1 MDSIWFMLLVQL
13 VLIALNAIFA
23 SAEIA
28 VISLNETK
36 LEKLAVDGNKRAAKL
51 AKMKKQPERFLAVIQ
66 VAITLSGF
74 LGSAFAAD
82 NFADPLVAWLMSL
95 GVDTYIAAG
104 TLNTLAVVAI
114 TLILSF
120 FTLVLGELVPKRVA
134 MRNSEKLAMGL
145 SNVLFVMSKIFAPLV
160 SLLSA
165 STNGVLRLMRIDP
178 NADDDEVSEEDI
190 RMMVDAGSEKGAI
203 DHDEKE
209 FIQNVFEFDDLSADD
224 IATHRTEVTLLW
236 ADENDEEW
244 ARTIRES
251 QHTYYPVCNETVDDV
266 IGVLNAKKYFRLE
279 KHTRDAVMKNAV
291 SPAYFVPKTVK
302 ADVLFK
308 NMKNSHNPFAVVLD
322 EYGGMCGVITI
333 NDLVGELVGDL
344 GDQTQDDEDAPI
356 IERLDSRTWK
366 ISGNAPLRDVEDA
379 LEIPLPT
386 EDHGTFNGL
395 IFGALG
401 SVPEDGSQ
409 FELEAHGMAIRVRKV
424 ADHQVRIAMVSLI
437 DPPAKEKTE
446 NED

>member
-1 MDSIWFMLLVQL
+1 MSTVWLLLVQVL
-13 VLIALNAIFA
+13 LIALNAIFA

-36 LEKLAVDGNKRAAKL
+36 LEKMAEDGNKRAAKL

-82 NFADPLVAWLMSL
+82 NFADPLVTWLTSL
-95 GVDTYIAAG
+95 GVDKVIPISA
-104 TLNTLAVVAI
+104 LNTLTVVLI

-134 MRNSEKLAMGL
+134 MRNSEKLAIAL
-145 SNVLFVMSKIFAPLV
+145 SNVLYAMSKVFAPLV

-165 STNGVLRLMRIDP
+165 STNGVLRLIGIDP
-178 NADDDEVSEEDI
+178 HADDEEVSEEDI
-190 RMMVDAGSEKGAI
+190 RMMVDAGSEQGAI

-236 ADENDEEW
+236 ADESDEEW

-251 QHTYYPVCNETVDDV
+251 LHTYYPVCNETVDDV
-266 IGVLNAKKYFRLE
+266 VGVLDAKLYFRLE
-279 KHTRDAVMKNAV
+279 NRGRENVMDRAVK
-291 SPAYFVPKTVK
+291 PAYFVPKTVK

-308 NMKNSHNPFAVVLD
+308 NMKNTHNPFAVVLD
-322 EYGGMCGVITI
+322 EYGGMCGVVTL
-333 NDLVGELVGDL
+333 NDLIGELVGDL
-344 GDQTQDDEDAPI
+344 GHQKQDDADAPI
-356 IERLDSRTWK
+356 LVRLDSHTWK
-366 ISGNAPLRDVEDA
+366 ISGNVPLRDVEDA
-379 LEIPLPT
+379 LEIELPT
-386 EDHGTFNGL
+386 EDYGTFNGL
-395 IFGALG
+395 IFGTLG

-409 FELEAHGMAIRVRKV
+409 FDLETNGLSIRVRKV
-424 ADHQVRIAMVSLI
+424 ADHQVRVALVTVAEKPNSE
-437 DPPAKEKTE
+437 KE
-446 NED
+446 ED

>member
-1 MDSIWFMLLVQL
+1 MNSIWFMLLVQL

-36 LEKLAVDGNKRAAKL
+36 LEKMAGDGNKRAAKL

-82 NFADPLVAWLMSL
+82 NFAGPLVNWLLSV
-95 GVDTYIAAG
+95 GVSIPES

-145 SNVLFVMSKIFAPLV
+145 SNLLFVMSKVFAPLV

-178 NADDDEVSEEDI
+178 NADDEDMSEEDI

-203 DHDEKE
+203 DNDEKE

-236 ADENDEEW
+236 ADESDEEW
-244 ARTIRES
+244 VRTIRES
-251 QHTYYPVCNETVDDV
+251 HHTYYPVCNETVDDV
-266 IGVLNAKKYFRLE
+266 IGVLDAKTYFRME
-279 KHTRDAVMKNAV
+279 DHRRSAVMAQAV
-291 SPAYFVPKTVK
+291 KPAYFVPKTVK

-308 NMKNSHNPFAVVLD
+308 NMKKTHNHFAVVLD

-333 NDLVGELVGDL
+333 NDLVEELVGDL
-344 GDQTQDDEDAPI
+344 GEQVPNDEDAPI
-356 IERLDSRTWK
+356 LERLDSHTWK
-366 ISGNAPLRDVEDA
+366 ISGNVPLREVEEA
-379 LEIPLPT
+379 LGIPLPT
-386 EDHGTFNGL
+386 EDYSTFNGL
-395 IFGALG
+395 IFGELG

-409 FELEAHGMAIRVRKV
+409 FELETYGMAIRVRKV
-424 ADHQVRIAMVSLI
+424 ADHQVRIAIVTVI
-437 DPPAKEKTE
+437 DPPKQETE
-446 NED
+446 EE

>member
-1 MDSIWFMLLVQL
+1 MDIWLMLLVQ
-13 VLIALNAIFA
+13 VILIALNAVFA

-28 VISLNETK
+28 VISLNEAK
-36 LEKLAVDGNKRAAKL
+36 LEKWADEGNKRAGRL
-51 AKMKKQPERFLAVIQ
+51 AKMKKQPARFLAVIQ

-82 NFADPLVAWLMSL
+82 NFADPLVTWLISL
-95 GVDTYIAAG
+95 GVSIPAS
-104 TLNTLAVVAI
+104 TLNTIAVIVI
-114 TLILSF
+114 TLILSY

-134 MRNSEKLAMGL
+134 MRNSEKLALAL
-145 SNVLFVMSKIFAPLV
+145 SNLLFVMSKLFAPV
-160 SLLSA
+160 VGLLTV

-178 NADDDEVSEEDI
+178 NADDEEVSEEDI
-190 RMMVDAGSEKGAI
+190 RLMVDAGSEQGAI
-203 DHDEKE
+203 DNDEKE

-236 ADENDEEW
+236 ADETDEEW
-244 ARTIRES
+244 KQTICNSE
-251 QHTYYPVCNETVDDV
+251 HTYYPVCNETVDDV

-279 KHTRDAVMKNAV
+279 NRDRDTVMKQAV
-291 SPAYFVPKTVK
+291 TEAYFVPKTVK

-308 NMKNSHNPFAVVLD
+308 NMKNSHNHFAVVLD
-322 EYGGMCGVITI
+322 EYGGMCGVISV
-333 NDLVGELVGDL
+333 NDLVEELVGDL
-344 GDQTQDDEDAPI
+344 GEITSNDEDAPI

-366 ISGNAPLRDVEDA
+366 ISGNAPLREVEDA

-409 FELEAHGMAIRVRKV
+409 FDLEAHGMTIRVRKV

-437 DPPAKEKTE
+437 DPPVKAQETE
-446 NED
+446 E

>member
-1 MDSIWFMLLVQL
+1 MNSIWFMLLVQL
-13 VLIALNAIFA
+13 VLIALNAVFA

-36 LEKLAVDGNKRAAKL
+36 LEKMAGEGNKRAGKL

-82 NFADPLVAWLMSL
+82 NFAGPLVTWLLSL
-95 GVDTYIAAG
+95 GVTIPES

-145 SNVLFVMSKIFAPLV
+145 SKLLFVMSKVFAPLV

-178 NADDDEVSEEDI
+178 NANDEDVSEEDI
-190 RMMVDAGSEKGAI
+190 RMMVDAGSEIGAI
-203 DHDEKE
+203 DNDEKE

-236 ADENDEEW
+236 ADESDDEW
-244 ARTIRES
+244 LRTVRGS
-251 QHTYYPVCNETVDDV
+251 MHTYYPVCNETVDDV
-266 IGVLNAKKYFRLE
+266 IGVLDAKTYFRME
-279 KHTRDAVMKNAV
+279 DHRRSAVMAQAV
-291 SPAYFVPKTVK
+291 KPAYFVPKTVK

-308 NMKNSHNPFAVVLD
+308 NMKKTHNHFAVVLD

-333 NDLVGELVGDL
+333 NDLVEELLGDL
-344 GDQTQDDEDAPI
+344 GEQDSKDEDAAI
-356 IERLDSRTWK
+356 LERLDSHTWK
-366 ISGNAPLRDVEDA
+366 ISGNVPLREVEDA
-379 LEIPLPT
+379 LEITLPT
-386 EDHGTFNGL
+386 EDYSTFNGL
-395 IFGALG
+395 VFGELG

-409 FELEAHGMAIRVRKV
+409 FELEAHGLAIRVRKV
-424 ADHQVRIAMVSLI
+424 VDHQVRIAMVTVI
-437 DPPAKEKTE
+437 DPPKQETE
-446 NED
+446 E

>member
-1 MDSIWFMLLVQL
+1 MNSIWFMLLVQL

-36 LEKLAVDGNKRAAKL
+36 LEKMAGEGNKRAVKL

-82 NFADPLVAWLMSL
+82 NFADPLVAWLLSV
-95 GVDTYIAAG
+95 GVSIPEN

-134 MRNSEKLAMGL
+134 MRNSEKLAMSL
-145 SNVLFVMSKIFAPLV
+145 SNLLFVMSKIFAPLV
-160 SLLSA
+160 SLLSV

-178 NADDDEVSEEDI
+178 NADDEEVSEEDI

-236 ADENDEEW
+236 ADESDEEW

-266 IGVLNAKKYFRLE
+266 IGVLNAKKYFRME
-279 KHTRDAVMKNAV
+279 DHRRGAVMAQAV
-291 SPAYFVPKTVK
+291 QPAYFVPKTVK

-308 NMKNSHNPFAVVLD
+308 NMKNTHNPFAVVLD

-344 GDQTQDDEDAPI
+344 GDQPQNDEDAPI
-356 IERLDSRTWK
+356 LERLDSHTWK
-366 ISGNAPLRDVEDA
+366 ISGNVPLRDVEEA
-379 LEIPLPT
+379 LGIPLPT

-409 FELEAHGMAIRVRKV
+409 FELEAYGLGIRVRKV
-424 ADHQVRIAMVSLI
+424 ADHQVRIAMVTPI
-437 DPPAKEKTE
+437 EPPVKAETKEE
-446 NED
+446 

>member
-1 MDSIWFMLLVQL
+1 MDSIWFMLLIQV
-13 VLIALNAIFA
+13 VLIALNAVFA

-36 LEKLAVDGNKRAAKL
+36 MEKLAGDGNKRAGKL
-51 AKMKKQPERFLAVIQ
+51 ASMKKQPERFLSVIQ
-66 VAITLSGF
+66 IAITLSGF

-82 NFADPLVAWLMSL
+82 NFAEPLVAWVQGL
-95 GVDTYIAAG
+95 GVTLPAG
-104 TLNTLAVVAI
+104 TLNTVAVVLI
-114 TLILSF
+114 TLVLSF
-120 FTLVLGELVPKRVA
+120 FTLVFGELVPKRVA
-134 MRNSEKLAMGL
+134 MHNAEKLAL
-145 SNVLFVMSKIFAPLV
+145 HLANLLFVMSRIFAPVV
-160 SLLSA
+160 SLLSV
-165 STNGVLRLMRIDP
+165 STNGVLRLLRIDP

-203 DHDEKE
+203 DREEQE

-236 ADENDEEW
+236 MDESDDEW
-244 ARTIRES
+244 KRTIHES
-251 QHTYYPVCNETVDDV
+251 RHTYYPVCNETVDDV
-266 IGVLNAKKYFRLE
+266 VGVLNAKEYFRLE
-279 KHTRDAVMKNAV
+279 RCDRESVMNGAVH
-291 SPAYFVPKTVK
+291 PAYFVPKTVK

-308 NMKNSHNPFAVVLD
+308 NMRTAHRPFAVVLD

-344 GDQTQDDEDAPI
+344 GDVPPDDEDAPVL
-356 IERLDSRTWK
+356 ERLDSHTWK
-366 ISGNAPLRDVEDA
+366 ISGNTPLREVEEALDV
-379 LEIPLPT
+379 PLPT
-386 EDHGTFNGL
+386 DDHGTFNGL

-409 FELEAHGMAIRVRKV
+409 FELETHGLAIRVRKV

-437 DPPAKEKTE
+437 NPPADGDKE
-446 NED
+446 D

>member
-1 MDSIWFMLLVQL
+1 MLLVQ
-13 VLIALNAIFA
+13 VILIALNAIFA

-28 VISLNETK
+28 VISLNEAK
-36 LEKLAVDGNKRAAKL
+36 LDKLAEEGNKRAGRL
-51 AKMKKQPERFLAVIQ
+51 AKMKRQPARFLAVIQ

-82 NFADPLVAWLMSL
+82 NFAGPLVAWLIGL
-95 GVDTYIAAG
+95 GVAIPTS
-104 TLNTLAVVAI
+104 TLNTIAVIVI
-114 TLILSF
+114 TLILSY

-134 MRNSEKLAMGL
+134 MRNSEKLALAL
-145 SNVLFVMSKIFAPLV
+145 SNLLFIMSKLFAPIV
-160 SLLSA
+160 GLLTV
-165 STNGVLRLMRIDP
+165 STNGVLRLLRIDP
-178 NADDDEVSEEDI
+178 NADDEEVSEEDI
-190 RMMVDAGSEKGAI
+190 RLMVDAGSEQGAI
-203 DHDEKE
+203 DSDEKE

-236 ADENDEEW
+236 IDETDEEW
-244 ARTIRES
+244 KRTIRNSE
-251 QHTYYPVCNETVDDV
+251 HTYYPVCNETVDDV

-279 KHTRDAVMKNAV
+279 NRDRDTVMKQAV
-291 SPAYFVPKTVK
+291 STAYFVPKTVK

-308 NMKNSHNPFAVVLD
+308 NMKSSHNHFAVVLD
-322 EYGGMCGVITI
+322 EYGGMCGVISM
-333 NDLVGELVGDL
+333 NDLVEELVGDL
-344 GDQTQDDEDAPI
+344 GEITPNDEDAPI

-386 EDHGTFNGL
+386 EDHSTFNGL

-409 FELEAHGMAIRVRKV
+409 FDLEAHGMTIRVRKV
-424 ADHQVRIAMVSLI
+424 VEHQVRIAMVSLI
-437 DPPAKEKTE
+437 DPPVEEEKEDE
-446 NED
+446 G

>member
-1 MDSIWFMLLVQL
+1 MDSIWFMLLVQV
-13 VLIALNAIFA
+13 VLIALNAVFA

-36 LEKLAVDGNKRAAKL
+36 MEKLAGEGNKRAVKL
-51 AKMKKQPERFLAVIQ
+51 SKMKKQPERFLAVIQ

-82 NFADPLVAWLMSL
+82 NFADPLV
-95 GVDTYIAAG
+95 GVLQSWGVTVPEA
-104 TLNTLAVVAI
+104 TLNTVAVVAI
-114 TLILSF
+114 TLVLSF
-120 FTLVLGELVPKRVA
+120 FTLVFGELVPKRVA
-134 MRNSEKLAMGL
+134 MRNSEKLAMSL
-145 SNVLFVMSKIFAPLV
+145 SNLLYVMSKVFAPLV

-178 NADDDEVSEEDI
+178 HANDEEVSEEDI
-190 RMMVDAGSEKGAI
+190 RMMVDASSEIGAI
-203 DHDEKE
+203 DTTEKE

-236 ADENDEEW
+236 ADESDAEW

-251 QHTYYPVCNETVDDV
+251 YHTYYPVCNETVDDV
-266 IGVLNAKKYFRLE
+266 VGVLNAKEYFRL
-279 KHTRDAVMKNAV
+279 TRRDRKTVMARAV

-308 NMKNSHNPFAVVLD
+308 NMKTAHQSFAVVLD
-322 EYGGMCGVITI
+322 EYGGMCGVITL
-333 NDLVGELVGDL
+333 NDLVSELVGDL
-344 GDQTQDDEDAPI
+344 GDTQPDDEDAPI
-356 IERLDSRTWK
+356 LERLDSRTFK
-366 ISGNAPLRDVEDA
+366 ISGNALLRDVEDA
-379 LEIPLPT
+379 LGIELPT

-409 FELEAHGMAIRVRKV
+409 FELETHGMAIRVHKV
-424 ADHQVRIAMVSLI
+424 ADHQVRVAMVSLV
-437 DPPAKEKTE
+437 DPPVKTE
-446 NED
+446 EE

>member
-1 MDSIWFMLLVQL
+1 MSSIWFMLLVQL
-13 VLIALNAIFA
+13 LLIALNAVFA

-36 LEKLAVDGNKRAAKL
+36 LEKMAGEGNKRAAKL
-51 AKMKKQPERFLAVIQ
+51 SKMKKQPERFLAVIQ

-82 NFADPLVAWLMSL
+82 NFAGPLVKWLLSL
-95 GVDTYIAAG
+95 GVSIPEN

-134 MRNSEKLAMGL
+134 MRNSEKMAMGL
-145 SNVLFVMSKIFAPLV
+145 SNLLFAMSKVFAPLV
-160 SLLSA
+160 SLLSV
-165 STNGVLRLMRIDP
+165 STNGVLRLIGIDP
-178 NADDDEVSEEDI
+178 NASDEEVSEEDI

-203 DHDEKE
+203 DNDEKE

-236 ADENDEEW
+236 ADESDEEW

-251 QHTYYPVCNETVDDV
+251 DHTYYPVCNETVDDV
-266 IGVLNAKKYFRLE
+266 IGVLNAKMYFRME
-279 KHTRDAVMKNAV
+279 DHRRGAVMAQAV
-291 SPAYFVPKTVK
+291 KPAYFVPKTVK

-308 NMKNSHNPFAVVLD
+308 NMKKTHNPFAVVLD

-344 GDQTQDDEDAPI
+344 GEQVSNDEDAPI
-356 IERLDSRTWK
+356 LERLDSHTWK
-366 ISGNAPLRDVEDA
+366 ISGNVPLREVEDA
-379 LEIPLPT
+379 LEIALPT
-386 EDHGTFNGL
+386 EDYGTFNGL
-395 IFGALG
+395 IFGELG

-424 ADHQVRIAMVSLI
+424 ADHQVRIAMVTPVE
-437 DPPAKEKTE
+437 PPKHEAEE
-446 NED
+446 

>member
-1 MDSIWFMLLVQL
+1 M
-13 VLIALNAIFA
+13 
-23 SAEIA
+23 A
-28 VISLNETK
+28 VEG
-36 LEKLAVDGNKRAAKL
+36 DKRASKL

-82 NFADPLVAWLMSL
+82 NFAGPLVGGLASL
-95 GVDTYIAAG
+95 GIHIPH
-104 TLNTLAVVAI
+104 TLAVVVI
-114 TLILSF
+114 TLVLSY

-145 SNVLFVMSKIFAPLV
+145 ANLLYIMSKIFAPLV

-178 NADDDEVSEEDI
+178 NADDEEVSEEDI
-190 RMMVDAGSEKGAI
+190 RMMVDAGSEQGAI
-203 DHDEKE
+203 DNDEKE

-224 IATHRTEVTLLW
+224 IATHRTEVTMLW
-236 ADENDEEW
+236 MDESDEAW
-244 ARTIRES
+244 MNTIRES
-251 QHTYYPVCNETVDDV
+251 HHTYYPICDETVDDV
-266 IGVLNAKKYFRLE
+266 VGVLNSKKYFRLE
-279 KHTRDAVMKNAV
+279 SRDRDTVMREAV
-291 SPAYFVPKTVK
+291 SEVYFVPKTVK

-308 NMKNSHNPFAVVLD
+308 NMKSSRHPFAVVLD
-322 EYGGMCGVITI
+322 EYGGMCGVVTI

-344 GDQTQDDEDAPI
+344 GDEVQNDEDAPI
-356 IERLDSRTWK
+356 LEKTDSHTWK
-366 ISGNAPLRDVEDA
+366 ISGNAMLRDVEDA
-379 LEIPLPT
+379 LGIPLPT

-409 FELEAHGMAIRVRKV
+409 FELEANGMVIRVRKV
-424 ADHQVRIAMVSLI
+424 EDHQVRIALVTLI
-437 DPPAKEKTE
+437 NPPAEEK
-446 NED
+446 

>member
-1 MDSIWFMLLVQL
+1 MNSIWFMLVVQL
-13 VLIALNAIFA
+13 VLIALNAVFA

-36 LEKLAVDGNKRAAKL
+36 LEKMAGEGNKRAAKL
-51 AKMKKQPERFLAVIQ
+51 ARMKKQPERFLAVIQ

-82 NFADPLVAWLMSL
+82 NFAGPLVEWLLSL
-95 GVDTYIAAG
+95 GVGTVISYG
-104 TLNTLAVVAI
+104 TLNTLSVVMI

-134 MRNSEKLAMGL
+134 MRNSEKLAISL
-145 SNVLFVMSKIFAPLV
+145 SNLLYAMSKVFAPLV

-178 NADDDEVSEEDI
+178 NADDEEVSEEDI

-236 ADENDEEW
+236 ADESDEEW
-244 ARTIRES
+244 ACTIRGS
-251 QHTYYPVCNETVDDV
+251 RHTYYPVCNETVDDV
-266 IGVLNAKKYFRLE
+266 IGVLDSKTYFRLQNRS
-279 KHTRDAVMKNAV
+279 RDEVMKRAV
-291 SPAYFVPKTVK
+291 NPAYFVPKTVK

-322 EYGGMCGVITI
+322 EYGGMCGVVTI

-344 GDQTQDDEDAPI
+344 GDQPQNDKDAPL

-379 LEIPLPT
+379 LGILLPT

-424 ADHQVRIAMVSLI
+424 ADHQVRVALVTPIE
-437 DPPAKEKTE
+437 PPKTKTVDE
-446 NED
+446 EE

>member
-1 MDSIWFMLLVQL
+1 MDSLWFMLLVQ
-13 VLIALNAIFA
+13 VILIALNAIFA

-36 LEKLAVDGNKRAAKL
+36 IEKMAGEGNKRASKL

-82 NFADPLVAWLMSL
+82 SFAGPLVAWLASL
-95 GVDTYIAAG
+95 GIKIP
-104 TLNTLAVVAI
+104 NTLAVVAI
-114 TLILSF
+114 TLILSY

-145 SNVLFVMSKIFAPLV
+145 SNLLYAMSKVFAPLV
-160 SLLSA
+160 SLLSV

-178 NADDDEVSEEDI
+178 NADDEEVSEEDI
-190 RMMVDAGSEKGAI
+190 RMMVDAGSEQGAI
-203 DHDEKE
+203 DNDEKE

-236 ADENDEEW
+236 ADESDSEW
-244 ARTIRES
+244 MDTIRQS
-251 QHTYYPVCNETVDDV
+251 QHTYYPICNETVDDV
-266 IGVLNAKKYFRLE
+266 VGVLDTKKFFRLE
-279 KHTRDAVMKNAV
+279 QKDRDTVMREAVTA
-291 SPAYFVPKTVK
+291 AYFVPKTVK

-308 NMKNSHNPFAVVLD
+308 NMKSSRHPFAVVID
-322 EYGGMCGVITI
+322 EYGGMCGVITL

-344 GDQTQDDEDAPI
+344 GDQSQDDEGAPI
-356 IERLDSRTWK
+356 IERLDSHTWK
-366 ISGNAPLRDVEDA
+366 ISGNATLRDVEDV
-379 LEIPLPT
+379 LGIPLPT

-424 ADHQVRIAMVSLI
+424 ADHQVRIAMVTLI
-437 DPPAKEKTE
+437 DPPVKKE
-446 NED
+446 NEE

>member
-1 MDSIWFMLLVQL
+1 MDIALLLLVQV

-36 LEKLAVDGNKRAAKL
+36 MEKLAEDGNKRAAKL
-51 AKMKKQPERFLAVIQ
+51 AKMKRQPERFLAVIQ

-82 NFADPLVAWLMSL
+82 NFAGPLVNLLNGWGIHFPA
-95 GVDTYIAAG
+95 
-104 TLNTLAVVAI
+104 LNTVAVVAI
-114 TLILSF
+114 TLILSY

-145 SNVLFVMSKIFAPLV
+145 SNLLFVMAKVFAPLV
-160 SLLSA
+160 SLLSF
-165 STNGVLRLMRIDP
+165 STNCVLRLMRIDP
-178 NADDDEVSEEDI
+178 NASDDDVSEEDI
-190 RMMVDAGSEKGAI
+190 RMMVDAGSEQGAI

-236 ADENDEEW
+236 ADESDEEW

-279 KHTRDAVMKNAV
+279 DHRRGVVMAQAVQ
-291 SPAYFVPKTVK
+291 PAYFVPKTVK

-308 NMKNSHNPFAVVLD
+308 NMKSTRNPFAVVLD

-344 GDQTQDDEDAPI
+344 GDESQDDEDAPVL
-356 IERLDSRTWK
+356 ERLDSHTWK

-379 LEIPLPT
+379 LGIPLPT

-424 ADHQVRIAMVSLI
+424 ADHQVRIAMVTLI
-437 DPPAKEKTE
+437 DSPVKETE
-446 NED
+446 ED

>member
-1 MDSIWFMLLVQL
+1 MNSIWFMLLVQV

-36 LEKLAVDGNKRAAKL
+36 LEKMAGEGDKRASKL

-82 NFADPLVAWLMSL
+82 NFAGPLVKGLLALNIP
-95 GVDTYIAAG
+95 IAES
-104 TLNTLAVVAI
+104 TLHTISVVAI

-120 FTLVLGELVPKRVA
+120 FTLVFGELVPKRVA
-134 MRNSEKLAMGL
+134 MRNSEKLAMRL
-145 SNVLFVMSKIFAPLV
+145 SNLLFVMSKIFAPLV

-178 NADDDEVSEEDI
+178 HADDEQVSEEDI
-190 RMMVDAGSEKGAI
+190 RMMVDAGSEKGTI
-203 DHDEKE
+203 DNDEKE

-236 ADENDEEW
+236 VDESDEEW

-266 IGVLNAKKYFRLE
+266 VGVLNAKKYFFLD
-279 KHTRDAVMKNAV
+279 KHDRETVMAEAV

-308 NMKNSHNPFAVVLD
+308 NMRTSHQPFAVILD

-333 NDLVGELVGDL
+333 NDLLEELVGDL
-344 GDQTQDDEDAPI
+344 GDPAPVDEDTPI
-356 IERLDSRTWK
+356 IERLDSHTWK
-366 ISGNAPLRDVEDA
+366 ISGNAQLRDVEDE
-379 LEIPLPT
+379 LEITLPT
-386 EDHGTFNGL
+386 EDHTTFNGL
-395 IFGALG
+395 IFGALDC
-401 SVPEDGSQ
+401 VPEDGSQ
-409 FELEAHGMAIRVRKV
+409 FDLEAYGMTIRVQDV
-424 ADHQVRIAMVSLI
+424 EDHKVRIAMVSLI
-437 DPPAKEKTE
+437 EPPVIEEKET
-446 NED
+446 

>member
-1 MDSIWFMLLVQL
+1 MNSIWFMLLVQL
-13 VLIALNAIFA
+13 VLIALNAVFA

-36 LEKLAVDGNKRAAKL
+36 LEKMAGEGNKRAGKL

-82 NFADPLVAWLMSL
+82 NFAGPLVTWLLSL
-95 GVDTYIAAG
+95 GVTIPES

-145 SNVLFVMSKIFAPLV
+145 SNLLFVMSKVFAPLV

-178 NADDDEVSEEDI
+178 NANDEDVSEEDI
-190 RMMVDAGSEKGAI
+190 RMMVDAGSEIGAI
-203 DHDEKE
+203 DNDEKE

-236 ADENDEEW
+236 ADESDDEW
-244 ARTIRES
+244 LRTVRGS
-251 QHTYYPVCNETVDDV
+251 MHTYYPVCNETVDDV
-266 IGVLNAKKYFRLE
+266 IGVLDAKTYFRME
-279 KHTRDAVMKNAV
+279 DHRRSAVMAQAV
-291 SPAYFVPKTVK
+291 KPAYFVPKTVK

-308 NMKNSHNPFAVVLD
+308 NMKKTHNHFAVVLD

-333 NDLVGELVGDL
+333 NDLVEELLGDL
-344 GDQTQDDEDAPI
+344 GEQDSKDEDAAI
-356 IERLDSRTWK
+356 LERLDSHTWK
-366 ISGNAPLRDVEDA
+366 ISGNVPLREVEDA
-379 LEIPLPT
+379 LEITLPT
-386 EDHGTFNGL
+386 EDYSTFNGL
-395 IFGALG
+395 VFGELG

-409 FELEAHGMAIRVRKV
+409 FELEAHGLAIRVRKV
-424 ADHQVRIAMVSLI
+424 VDHQVRIAMVTVI
-437 DPPAKEKTE
+437 DPPKQKTE
-446 NED
+446 E

>member
-1 MDSIWFMLLVQL
+1 MDSLWFMLLVQ
-13 VLIALNAIFA
+13 VILIALNAIFA

-36 LEKLAVDGNKRAAKL
+36 IEKMAGEGNKRASKL

-82 NFADPLVAWLMSL
+82 SFAGPLVAWLASL
-95 GVDTYIAAG
+95 GIKIP
-104 TLNTLAVVAI
+104 NTLAVVAI
-114 TLILSF
+114 TLILSY

-145 SNVLFVMSKIFAPLV
+145 SNLLYAMSKVFAPLV
-160 SLLSA
+160 SLLSV

-178 NADDDEVSEEDI
+178 NADDEEVSEEDI
-190 RMMVDAGSEKGAI
+190 RMMVDAGSEQGAI
-203 DHDEKE
+203 DNDEKE

-236 ADENDEEW
+236 ADESDAEW
-244 ARTIRES
+244 MDTIRQS
-251 QHTYYPVCNETVDDV
+251 QHTYYPICNETVDDV
-266 IGVLNAKKYFRLE
+266 VGVLDTKKFFRLE
-279 KHTRDAVMKNAV
+279 QKDRDTVMREAVTA
-291 SPAYFVPKTVK
+291 AYFVPKTVK

-308 NMKNSHNPFAVVLD
+308 NMKSSRHPFAVVID
-322 EYGGMCGVITI
+322 EYGGMCGVITL

-344 GDQTQDDEDAPI
+344 GDQPQDDEDAPI
-356 IERLDSRTWK
+356 IDRLDSHTWK
-366 ISGNAPLRDVEDA
+366 ISGNATLRDVEDV
-379 LEIPLPT
+379 LGFPLPT

-424 ADHQVRIAMVSLI
+424 ADHQVRIAMVTLI
-437 DPPAKEKTE
+437 DPPVKKE
-446 NED
+446 NEE

>member
-1 MDSIWFMLLVQL
+1 MDSLWFMLLVQ
-13 VLIALNAIFA
+13 VILIALNAIFA

-36 LEKLAVDGNKRAAKL
+36 MEKMAGEGNKRASKL

-82 NFADPLVAWLMSL
+82 SFAGPLVSWLSSI
-95 GVDTYIAAG
+95 GIKIP
-104 TLNTLAVVAI
+104 NTLAVVVI
-114 TLILSF
+114 TLILSY

-145 SNVLFVMSKIFAPLV
+145 SNLLYVMSKVFAPLV

-178 NADDDEVSEEDI
+178 NADDEEVSEEDI
-190 RMMVDAGSEKGAI
+190 RMMVDAGSEQGAI
-203 DHDEKE
+203 DNDEKE

-236 ADENDEEW
+236 ADESDADW
-244 ARTIRES
+244 MDTIRQS
-251 QHTYYPVCNETVDDV
+251 QHTYYPICNETVDDV
-266 IGVLNAKKYFRLE
+266 VGVLDTKKFFRLE
-279 KHTRDAVMKNAV
+279 KKDRDTVMREAVTA
-291 SPAYFVPKTVK
+291 AYFVPKTVK

-308 NMKNSHNPFAVVLD
+308 NMKSSRHPFAVVID

-344 GDQTQDDEDAPI
+344 GDQSQDDEDAPI
-356 IERLDSRTWK
+356 IERLDSHTWK
-366 ISGNAPLRDVEDA
+366 ISGNAVLRDVEDA
-379 LEIPLPT
+379 LGIPLPT

-424 ADHQVRIAMVSLI
+424 ADHQVRIAMVTLI
-437 DPPAKEKTE
+437 DPPVKEE
-446 NED
+446 SEE